1 MADLNCTFGHNLTQ
15 DQLADLLGDPAQ
27 IAGIRQMRFDG
38 GPEAD
43 TRLIQIRNTTGLCV
57 ELLPD
62 RCLDIGQVWQ
72 NGYPFAWM
80 GPNGL
85 PTGRDGLTME
95 NALGGLMATC
105 GFDHIRQPVSH
116 DDHAYPLHGTMALKA
131 AREVSV
137 HQIGNGADTMFVAKA
152 EVVQASP
159 GGATYRLNRRVSVPI
174 AQNTILLED
183 VVTVTPDAPIFALY
197 HINLGFPLISPS
209 TQVSCNGT
217 PSNDMLQGD
226 PQTRIRGPISGRY
239 ALRVDDGL
247 SGPERAIEITAD
259 GTDLPWLQ
267 THRRAEPGR
276 NLFCV
281 EPVTHDR
288 KPRAELFKNGDVEL
302 LARREFSIEFAFSAG

>member
-1 MADLNCTFGHNLTQ
+1 MAELDPTFGHDLTQ
-15 DQLADLLGDPAQ
+15 DQLAAAFGDPAQ
-27 IAGIRQMRFDG
+27 IAGIRQMRFDD
-38 GPEAD
+38 GPQAG
-43 TRLIQIRNTTGLCV
+43 TRLIQIRNTSGLCI

-80 GPNGL
+80 GPHGL
-85 PTGRDGLTME
+85 PTWRDGLTME
-95 NALGGLMATC
+95 DALGGLMATC

-116 DDHAYPLHGTMALKA
+116 DAHAYPLHGTMALRP

-137 HQIGNGADTMFVAKA
+137 HQIGTGADTMFVA
-152 EVVQASP
+152 QAKVAQISP
-159 GGATYRLNRRVSVPI
+159 NGATYQLNRRISVPI
-174 AQNTILLED
+174 AQNLILLKD
-183 VVTVTPDAPIFALY
+183 VVTVSPDAPIFALY

-217 PSNDMLQGD
+217 PSNDVLEGD
-226 PQTRIRGPISGRY
+226 PQTRIRGPMSGRFSV
-239 ALRVDDGL
+239 RVDDGL
-247 SGPERAIEITAD
+247 SGPERAIEVTAD

-276 NLFCV
+276 NLFCI
-281 EPVTHDR
+281 EPATHDR

-302 LARREFSIEFAFSAG
+302 LARREFSIKIAFSAG